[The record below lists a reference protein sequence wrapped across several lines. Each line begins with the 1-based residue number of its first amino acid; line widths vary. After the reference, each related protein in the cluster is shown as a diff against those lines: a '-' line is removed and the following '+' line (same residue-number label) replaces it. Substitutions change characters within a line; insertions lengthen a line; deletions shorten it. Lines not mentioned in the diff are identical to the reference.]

1 MRIGIL
7 TLVFQLEGCASL
19 KEKRQRLAGLR
30 DRFGRQP
37 NIAVCESGEQDAL
50 RRAEWSFVAAARSRQ
65 LVDQLLAG
73 VENHVAQEIDAR
85 VLERRLEHL

>member
-1 MRIGIL
+1 MHIGIL

-19 KEKRQRLAGLR
+19 KEKRQRLGGLR

-50 RRAEWSFVAAARSRQ
+50 QRAEWSFVAVAGSRQ

-85 VLERRLEHL
+85 VLERSLEHL

>member
-1 MRIGIL
+1 MHIGIL

-19 KEKRQRLAGLR
+19 KEKRQRLGGLR
-30 DRFGRQP
+30 ERFGRQP

-50 RRAEWSFVAAARSRQ
+50 QRAEWSFVAAAGSRS

-73 VENHVAQEIDAR
+73 IENHVAQEVDAR
-85 VLERRLEHL
+85 VLEHSLEHL